1 MSHAPILQDN
11 PDTQTKQVKEKHYNR
26 WAILFTV
33 AVMSFMS
40 TLDSSIINVA
50 LPLMQ
55 QALSVDGTA
64 IQLVSSAY
72 LISLCMTVLV
82 FGRLGDIFGK
92 VRFFQFGVALF
103 TVGSLLCGLSTTFPM
118 LVISRVLQGV
128 GGSSALATN
137 MGIVTEIFPA
147 SERGRALGIVSTF
160 ISLGLM
166 CGPVLG
172 GVLICLLYTS
182 ASPRD

>member
-11 PDTQTKQVKEKHYNR
+11 PDAQTKQVTEKHYNR

-82 FGRLGDIFGK
+82 FGRLG
-92 VRFFQFGVALF
+92 
-103 TVGSLLCGLSTTFPM
+103 
-118 LVISRVLQGV
+118 
-128 GGSSALATN
+128 
-137 MGIVTEIFPA
+137 
-147 SERGRALGIVSTF
+147 
-160 ISLGLM
+160 
-166 CGPVLG
+166 
-172 GVLICLLYTS
+172 
-182 ASPRD
+182 